1 MLADLEAA
9 ERAYERG
16 DFAATRR
23 LARAVIMGTAS
34 EADKARARDL
44 IGRIASDRA
53 VWVLMTAC
61 VIFLLV
67 LVLGYTGSF

>member
-9 ERAYERG
+9 EQAYERG
-16 DFAATRR
+16 DFAETRR
-23 LARAVIMGTAS
+23 LARAVMMGTAS

-44 IGRIASDRA
+44 VGRIGGDRA
-53 VWVLMTAC
+53 VWVLLGAC

-67 LVLGYTGSF
+67 IVLGYTGRF